1 MNQSV
6 LEEYLRR
13 VYSAVLSNEEL
24 ENLHPKLGQFLGILF
39 INFYMNYLTKY
50 FFIAN
55 QVLSITCWYDHK
67 VIYVVLTLF
76 YSYTVFYLLTVNY
89 VCLVMIFKYNSV

>member
-39 INFYMNYLTKY
+39 INFYLNYLTKY

-76 YSYTVFYLLTVNY
+76 LFIYSLLFTHSKL
-89 VCLVMIFKYNSV
+89 CMFSCDFQI